1 MKQAL
6 HLALAGIVV
15 ALAASPAHA
24 IGVPPSRDVS
34 KLPAGVGVVEKLGD
48 HVPLDLVFRDET
60 GKQVK
65 LGDYLAD
72 GKPVLLTLV
81 YYKCTML
88 CSLTLNGM
96 VGALRQQS
104 WKLGKEFRVITLSFD
119 PSEQTSVALEKQRG
133 YLNALGLMPE
143 EHGRDWPFLT
153 GDKQNIAALADAVG
167 FQFRW
172 DDVNKTWDH
181 VAALIA
187 LSPDGKV
194 TRYLYG
200 VQYPPRDVQL
210 ALFESANGKVGTTL
224 DRALLR
230 CYSYDGSTKSYR
242 LFAVRF
248 VRAGSLLVLGLL
260 VTFLTMMWR
269 RDLRRSRAGAHR

>member
-1 MKQAL
+1 VRIAAAL
-6 HLALAGIVV
+6 VV
-15 ALAASPAHA
+15 ALVASSAHA
-24 IGVPPSRDVS
+24 VGAPVVRDVS
-34 KLPAGVGVVEKLGD
+34 KLPPGVDVVEKLGER
-48 HVPLDLVFRDET
+48 VPLDLVFRDET

-65 LGDYLAD
+65 IGDYLKD

-81 YYKCTML
+81 YYKCAML
-88 CSLTLNGM
+88 CSLTLNGL
-96 VGALRQQS
+96 VGALRQQT
-104 WKLGKEFRVITLSFD
+104 WKVGNEFRVVTLSFD
-119 PSEQTSVALEKQRG
+119 PAEQPKLAADKQRG
-133 YLNALGLMPE
+133 YLGALGLTPE
-143 EHGRDWPFLT
+143 DHGQDWPFLT
-153 GDKQNIAALADAVG
+153 GDKQNIDALADAVG
-167 FQFRW
+167 FRFRW
-172 DDVNKTWDH
+172 DDVNKAWDH
-181 VAALIA
+181 TAALIA
-187 LSPDGKV
+187 LAPDGKI

-230 CYSYDGSTKSYR
+230 CYAYDNSTKSYR

-260 VTFLTMMWR
+260 VTFLTMLWR